1 LPRRVVQGMHVRLLA
16 LFALLCLVTLQANAY
31 EGTVSH
37 VSDGDTLW
45 VQPAKGGAPRAL
57 RLDGIDAPEICQAH
71 GTAARDAL
79 AARLLHRQVAVRTR
93 SRDSYQRTL
102 AAVSLDGQDMGAW
115 MVARGHAWAHRFHGR
130 AGAYAKQESAARS
143 KRLGLWAQAQPV
155 EPRAFRRK
163 HGACH

>member
-1 LPRRVVQGMHVRLLA
+1 MPFRPVA
-16 LFALLCLVTLQANAY
+16 FFAFLCLAALQVQAY

-45 VQPAKGGAPRAL
+45 VRPAKGGAPRAL

-71 GTAARDAL
+71 GALARDAL

-93 SRDSYQRTL
+93 SRDSYHRAL
-102 AAVSLDGQDMGAW
+102 ASVSLDGQDMGAC
-115 MVARGHAWAHRFHGR
+115 MVARGHAWAHRFHGH
-130 AGAYAKQESAARS
+130 AGAYAAQESAARS
-143 KRLGLWAQAQPV
+143 KRLGLWAHAQPL